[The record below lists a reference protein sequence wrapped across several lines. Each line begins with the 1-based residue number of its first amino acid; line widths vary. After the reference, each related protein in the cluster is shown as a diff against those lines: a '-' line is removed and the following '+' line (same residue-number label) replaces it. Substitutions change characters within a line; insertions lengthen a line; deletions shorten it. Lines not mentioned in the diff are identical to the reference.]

1 MGEGVVLAGFWRR
14 AVALLVDLALAGF
27 LLLLVGPLV
36 GGWTSGTIALGGAL
50 LLAYFLLPETTSTR
64 ATPGKR
70 ALGLAVADAAGGP
83 VGAGRAAAR
92 AGLKLVS
99 CLTFGLGFALAAV
112 TRRKQALH
120 DVMTGCLVVRR

>member
-1 MGEGVVLAGFWRR
+1 MEGVVLAGFWRR
-14 AVALLVDLALAGF
+14 AAALLVDLALLGF

-36 GGWTSGTIALGGAL
+36 GGWSGGTIALGAAL
-50 LLAYFLLPETTSTR
+50 FLAYFLLPEATPAR

-70 ALGLAVADAAGGP
+70 ALGLAVADADGGP
-83 VGAGRAAAR
+83 IGPGRAAAR

-99 CLTFGLGFALAAV
+99 CLTLGFGFALAAM

-120 DVMTGCLVVRR
+120 DVMTRCLVVRR